1 MGSTVGFCSFCT
13 QHEIARFSLL
23 RPSLPLSLKPRQRLL
38 LILTSTAT
46 EDTDWDTD
54 TVLEDTTVDTVLA
67 TTASVRLRLP
77 PRLRQTPTFCMV
89 VDTMVM
95 DWDTTVLATGDTT
108 TARGR
113 LGLPP
118 RLRLTPTFCMV
129 DTMDWDTEDTTV
141 FTDIMA
147 TTMARGRLRLPPRL
161 RLTPTFCMVDM
172 VLDMVILATATVLA
186 TGDTTGDKLPTPL
199 QDLNHRRKTL
209 TLFV

>member
-1 MGSTVGFCSFCT
+1 MG
-13 QHEIARFSLL
+13 
-23 RPSLPLSLKPRQRLL
+23 PLSLKPRQRLL
-38 LILTSTAT
+38 LILTSMAT

-54 TVLEDTTVDTVLA
+54 TVSEDTTVDTVLA

-77 PRLRQTPTFCMV
+77 PRLR
-89 VDTMVM
+89 
-95 DWDTTVLATGDTT
+95 
-108 TARGR
+108 
-113 LGLPP
+113 
-118 RLRLTPTFCMV
+118 LTPTFCMV
-129 DTMDWDTEDTTV
+129 ESMDWDTSATDTSAMDTP
-141 FTDIMA
+141 
-147 TTMARGRLRLPPRL
+147 TTTARGRLRLPPRL

>member
-38 LILTSTAT
+38 LILTSMAT
-46 EDTDWDTD
+46 EDTAWDTD

-67 TTASVRLRLP
+67 TT
-77 PRLRQTPTFCMV
+77 
-89 VDTMVM
+89 
-95 DWDTTVLATGDTT
+95 VLATTVSTT
-108 TARGR
+108 
-113 LGLPP
+113 
-118 RLRLTPTFCMV
+118 
-129 DTMDWDTEDTTV
+129 
-141 FTDIMA
+141 
-147 TTMARGRLRLPPRL
+147 ARGRLRLPLRL
-161 RLTPTFCMVDM
+161 RLTLTFCMVDM

>member
-1 MGSTVGFCSFCT
+1 MATVF
-13 QHEIARFSLL
+13 
-23 RPSLPLSLKPRQRLL
+23 
-38 LILTSTAT
+38 T
-46 EDTDWDTD
+46 E
-54 TVLEDTTVDTVLA
+54 A
-67 TTASVRLRLP
+67 
-77 PRLRQTPTFCMV
+77 
-89 VDTMVM
+89 
-95 DWDTTVLATGDTT
+95 TT

-113 LGLPP
+113 LRLPP

-129 DTMDWDTEDTTV
+129 DTMGWDTEDTDTV
-141 FTDIMA
+141 STTA
-147 TTMARGRLRLPPRL
+147 TTTARGRLRLLLRL

>member
-1 MGSTVGFCSFCT
+1 MG
-13 QHEIARFSLL
+13 LL

-38 LILTSTAT
+38 LILTSMAT

-54 TVLEDTTVDTVLA
+54 TVSEDTTVDTVLA

-77 PRLRQTPTFCMV
+77 PRLR
-89 VDTMVM
+89 
-95 DWDTTVLATGDTT
+95 
-108 TARGR
+108 
-113 LGLPP
+113 
-118 RLRLTPTFCMV
+118 LTPTFCMV
-129 DTMDWDTEDTTV
+129 DTMDWDTEDTDWDTEDTTTARGRLRLPLRLRLTLTFCMV
-141 FTDIMA
+141 ESMDWDTSATDTSA
-147 TTMARGRLRLPPRL
+147 TDTPTTTARGRLRLPPRL

>member
-1 MGSTVGFCSFCT
+1 MG
-13 QHEIARFSLL
+13 
-23 RPSLPLSLKPRQRLL
+23 SLKPRQRLL

-54 TVLEDTTVDTVLA
+54 TVSEDTTVDTVLA
-67 TTASVRLRLP
+67 TTARGRLRLS
-77 PRLRQTPTFCMV
+77 
-89 VDTMVM
+89 
-95 DWDTTVLATGDTT
+95 
-108 TARGR
+108 
-113 LGLPP
+113 P

-129 DTMDWDTEDTTV
+129 DTMDWDTEDTDTV
-141 FTDIMA
+141 S
-147 TTMARGRLRLPPRL
+147 TTVCTTARGRLRLPPRL

>member
-1 MGSTVGFCSFCT
+1 MGDTVLATTASV
-13 QHEIARFSLL
+13 
-23 RPSLPLSLKPRQRLL
+23 RPRLSPRLL
-38 LILTSTAT
+38 LILIFTAT
-46 EDTDWDTD
+46 EGTDWDTD

-67 TTASVRLRLP
+67 TTASVRLRL
-77 PRLRQTPTFCMV
+77 TPTFCMV

-108 TARGR
+108 T
-113 LGLPP
+113 
-118 RLRLTPTFCMV
+118 
-129 DTMDWDTEDTTV
+129 
-141 FTDIMA
+141 
-147 TTMARGRLRLPPRL
+147 ARGRLRLPPRL

>member
-77 PRLRQTPTFCMV
+77 PRLRLTPTFYMV

-113 LGLPP
+113 LRLPL
-118 RLRLTPTFCMV
+118 RLRLTLTFCMV

>member
-38 LILTSTAT
+38 LILTSMAT
-46 EDTDWDTD
+46 EDTDWDTG
-54 TVLEDTTVDTVLA
+54 TVSEDTTVDMVLA

-77 PRLRQTPTFCMV
+77 PRLRLTPTFCMV

-108 TARGR
+108 T
-113 LGLPP
+113 
-118 RLRLTPTFCMV
+118 
-129 DTMDWDTEDTTV
+129 
-141 FTDIMA
+141 
-147 TTMARGRLRLPPRL
+147 ARGRLRLPPRL

-186 TGDTTGDKLPTPL
+186 TGDTTGDK
-199 QDLNHRRKTL
+199 
-209 TLFV
+209 

>member
-38 LILTSTAT
+38 LILTSMAT

-77 PRLRQTPTFCMV
+77 PRLRLTPTFCMV

-113 LGLPP
+113 LRLPP
-118 RLRLTPTFCMV
+118 RLRLTLTFCMV

-141 FTDIMA
+141 FTYIMA

>member
-38 LILTSTAT
+38 LILTSMAT
-46 EDTDWDTD
+46 EDTAWDTD

-67 TTASVRLRLP
+67 TT
-77 PRLRQTPTFCMV
+77 
-89 VDTMVM
+89 
-95 DWDTTVLATGDTT
+95 VLATTVST

-113 LGLPP
+113 LRLPL
-118 RLRLTPTFCMV
+118 RLRLTLTFCMV